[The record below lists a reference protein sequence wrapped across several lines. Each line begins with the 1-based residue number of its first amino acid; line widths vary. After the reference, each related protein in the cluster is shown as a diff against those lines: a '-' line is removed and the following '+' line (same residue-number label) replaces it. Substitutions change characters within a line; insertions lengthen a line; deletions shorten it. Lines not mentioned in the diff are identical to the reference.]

1 MEEKPMPGSMDDLF
15 SFLTQLMTQH
25 ASLFETTGQN
35 MFRGFAVI
43 LICWYGIKTALSSA
57 GGGPMNGVHFE
68 SFGNLLLT
76 IAFGFG
82 MITYYSQPI
91 PGMGISFYHLI
102 VDQGL
107 NLSNQLNHS
116 LVQEVWDRLNTIYFG
131 MEMPISIV
139 LNVMEAIR
147 YFVVVVCL
155 ILAGMAIFAVISFGY
170 VATAIS
176 VLVGPIFIPF
186 FIVPQMEWLFWGW
199 LKAFIQYA
207 FYPVVAN
214 AYLFVFGNLLIH
226 FVDAHPAPYDGA
238 TILVLFFPLVL
249 LLLAFTYGILKIP
262 SLVNSLFTGRSGE
275 SAMWPL

>member
-1 MEEKPMPGSMDDLF
+1 MDNLF

-25 ASLFETTGQN
+25 AALFETMGQN

-43 LICWYGIKTALSSA
+43 LISWYGIKTALSAA
-57 GGGPMNGVHFE
+57 GGGPMTGFHFE
-68 SFGNLLLT
+68 SFGTLLLQ

-82 MITYYSQPI
+82 MMTFYSQPI

-116 LVQEVWDRLNTIYFG
+116 LVQDVWDRLNAIYFS
-131 MEMPISIV
+131 MEMPALSIV
-139 LNVMEAIR
+139 LNAMEVIR
-147 YFVVVVCL
+147 YTVVILCL
-155 ILAGMAIFAVISFGY
+155 IAAQAAVFAVIAFGY
-170 VATAIS
+170 VATAIA
-176 VLVGPIFIPF
+176 VLLGPIFIPF

-226 FVDAHPAPYDGA
+226 FVDAHQAPYDGA

-275 SAMWPL
+275 SAMRLL

>member
-1 MEEKPMPGSMDDLF
+1 MEEKPMPGSIDDLF
-15 SFLTQLMTQH
+15 SVLTQLMTQH
-25 ASLFETTGQN
+25 ASLFETMGQN

-57 GGGPMNGVHFE
+57 GGGPMNGIHFE
-68 SFGNLLLT
+68 SFGSLLLT

-91 PGMGISFYHLI
+91 PGMGLSFYHII

-131 MEMPISIV
+131 MEMPTLSIV
-139 LNVMEAIR
+139 LNVMEVIR
-147 YFVVVVCL
+147 YSVVILCL
-155 ILAGMAIFAVISFGY
+155 IAAATAIFAVIAFGH
-170 VATAIS
+170 
-176 VLVGPIFIPF
+176 
-186 FIVPQMEWLFWGW
+186 
-199 LKAFIQYA
+199 
-207 FYPVVAN
+207 
-214 AYLFVFGNLLIH
+214 LLIH

-238 TILVLFFPLVL
+238 TILILFFPLVL
-249 LLLAFTYGILKIP
+249 ILLAFTFGVLKIP

-275 SAMWPL
+275 S

>member
-1 MEEKPMPGSMDDLF
+1 MPSSMDDLF

-25 ASLFETTGQN
+25 ASLFEAMGQH

-43 LICWYGIKTALSSA
+43 LICWFGIKNALAAA
-57 GGGPMNGVHFE
+57 GGGPMTGFHFE
-68 SFGNLLLT
+68 NFGALLLQ

-82 MITYYSQPI
+82 MMTFYSQPI

-107 NLSNQLNHS
+107 NLSNQLNPS
-116 LVQEVWDRLNTIYFG
+116 LVQEVWDRLNGIYFG
-131 MEMPISIV
+131 MEMPVLSIV
-139 LNVMEAIR
+139 LNVMEVIR
-147 YFVVVVCL
+147 YTVV
-155 ILAGMAIFAVISFGY
+155 ILALIAAQAAIFAVIAFGY
-170 VATAIS
+170 VATAIA
-176 VLVGPIFIPF
+176 VLLGPIFIPF

-199 LKAFIQYA
+199 LKAFIQYS

-238 TILVLFFPLVL
+238 TILILFFPLVL

-262 SLVNSLFTGRSGE
+262 SLVNSLFTGRSG
-275 SAMWPL
+275 

>member
-1 MEEKPMPGSMDDLF
+1 MPSSMDDLF

-25 ASLFETTGQN
+25 ASLFETMGQN

-43 LICWYGIKTALSSA
+43 LICWYGIKSALSSA
-57 GGGPMNGVHFE
+57 GGGPMNGIHFE
-68 SFGNLLLT
+68 SFGTLLLT

-91 PGMGISFYHLI
+91 PGMGISFYHII

-131 MEMPISIV
+131 MEMPALSIV
-139 LNVMEAIR
+139 LNVMEVIR
-147 YFVVVVCL
+147 YSVVILCL
-155 ILAGMAIFAVISFGY
+155 IAAATAIFAVISFGY
-170 VATAIS
+170 VATAIA
-176 VLVGPIFIPF
+176 VLLGPIFIPF

-199 LKAFIQYA
+199 LKAFFQYA

-238 TILVLFFPLVL
+238 TILILFFPLVL

>member
-1 MEEKPMPGSMDDLF
+1 MPSSMDDLF

-25 ASLFETTGQN
+25 ASLFETMGQN

-68 SFGNLLLT
+68 SFGSLLLT

-131 MEMPISIV
+131 MEMPTLSIV
-139 LNVMEAIR
+139 LNVMEVIR
-147 YFVVVVCL
+147 YSVVILCL
-155 ILAGMAIFAVISFGY
+155 IAAATAIFAVIAFGY
-170 VATAIS
+170 VATAIA
-176 VLVGPIFIPF
+176 VLLGPIFIPF

-199 LKAFIQYA
+199 LRAFFQYA

-275 SAMWPL
+275 SALWRF

>member
-1 MEEKPMPGSMDDLF
+1 MPSSIDDLF

-25 ASLFETTGQN
+25 ASLFETMGQN
-35 MFRGFAVI
+35 MFHGFAVI
-43 LICWYGIKTALSSA
+43 LICWYGIKSALSAA
-57 GGGPMNGVHFE
+57 GGSPMTTFHFE
-68 SFGNLLLT
+68 SFASLLLT
-76 IAFGFG
+76 VAFGFA

-116 LVQEVWDRLNTIYFG
+116 LVQEVWDRINTIYLG
-131 MEMPISIV
+131 MEMPALSFA
-139 LNVMEAIR
+139 LNVMEVIR
-147 YFVVVVCL
+147 YAVVVFSL
-155 ILAGMAIFAVISFGY
+155 IAAALAIFAVISFGY
-170 VATAIS
+170 VATAIA
-176 VLVGPIFIPF
+176 VLLGPIFIPF

-275 SAMWPL
+275 SAKGPR

>member
-1 MEEKPMPGSMDDLF
+1 MQGSIDDLF

-25 ASLFETTGQN
+25 ASLFEIMGQN
-35 MFRGFAVI
+35 MFRGFAVT
-43 LICWYGIKTALSSA
+43 LICWYGIKSALSSA
-57 GGGPMNGVHFE
+57 GGGPMNGIHFE
-68 SFGNLLLT
+68 SFGSLLLT

-91 PGMGISFYHLI
+91 PGIGISFYHVI

-131 MEMPISIV
+131 MEMPALSIV
-139 LNVMEAIR
+139 LNVMEVIR
-147 YFVVVVCL
+147 YSVVILCL
-155 ILAGMAIFAVISFGY
+155 IAAATAIFAVIAYGY
-170 VATAIS
+170 VATAIA
-176 VLVGPIFIPF
+176 VLLGPIFIPF

-199 LKAFIQYA
+199 LKAFFQYA

-238 TILVLFFPLVL
+238 TILILFFPLIL

>member
-1 MEEKPMPGSMDDLF
+1 MPGTINDLF
-15 SFLTQLMTQH
+15 NFLSQLMTQH
-25 ASLFETTGQN
+25 ASLFETMGQN

-43 LICWYGIKTALSSA
+43 LICWYGIKSAMSSA
-57 GGGPMNGVHFE
+57 GGGPMNGIHFE
-68 SFGNLLLT
+68 SFASLLIT

-91 PGMGISFYHLI
+91 PGMGISFYHII

-131 MEMPISIV
+131 MEMPTLSIV
-139 LNVMEAIR
+139 LNVMEVIR
-147 YFVVVVCL
+147 YAVVILCL
-155 ILAGMAIFAVISFGY
+155 IAAAAAIFAVIAFGY
-170 VATAIS
+170 VATAIA
-176 VLVGPIFIPF
+176 VLLGPIFIPF